1 MEKVPDKFCYVQSSP
16 GPADHECVEE
26 SATLG
31 GFGAMSAIMILITI
45 TLNLKMHTSL
55 LPVVFLAGVLP
66 SLTHYIF
73 IQSCQPAAFV
83 FTGIRCWLSCAGTS
97 LPFLIEL
104 FTQVVQ
110 LRAVRLHVS
119 VGMTLHLLLPPG
131 DQGENPPGDQG
142 ENPPGDQGENPPGD
156 QGENPPGD
164 LREFKNITL
173 CVKPLSDDKTLERQD
188 PVESK

>member
-45 TLNLKMHTSL
+45 TLNLK
-55 LPVVFLAGVLP
+55 
-66 SLTHYIF
+66 
-73 IQSCQPAAFV
+73 PAAFV